1 MHPTLYFAPLSHQDA
16 PMGSEISLVD
26 RVREEILR
34 MILGGELSIGQK
46 INEPHIA
53 SRLNTSRVPVREA
66 LRSLQ
71 ASGLVVSRR
80 NAGVFV
86 RQPAPEEIIELYTF
100 RALLDGFCG
109 ECAAK
114 LSDSV
119 RKILVAELKTT
130 LADMRLAAKLQDTER
145 YYFANLSFH
154 WLIVQAAG
162 NRKISDAYQSVIQQL
177 HLCRL
182 KNLSMSL
189 GRKASLEE
197 HRAIVEAIALGQ
209 AAKTKRLLTCHVTRA
224 EHRFFEVEP

>member
-1 MHPTLYFAPLSHQDA
+1 MHPTLYFTQPGSQDA
-16 PMGSEISLVD
+16 SMGQEISLVD

-34 MILGGELSIGQK
+34 MILSGELTVGQK

-53 SRLNTSRVPVREA
+53 ARLNTSRVPVREA

-71 ASGLVVSRR
+71 ASGLVMSRK

-114 LSDSV
+114 LADPI
-119 RKILVAELKTT
+119 RKKLVIDLEVALSE
-130 LADMRLAAKLQDTER
+130 MRLASKNQDTER

-154 WLIVQAAG
+154 RLIVQAAG
-162 NRKISDAYQSVIQQL
+162 HQKIFESYQSVIQQL

-182 KNLSMSL
+182 KNLSKSL
-189 GRKASLEE
+189 SRQASMEE
-197 HRAIVEAIALGQ
+197 HRSIVQAIALGQ
-209 AAKTKRLLTCHVTRA
+209 ATKTKRLLTTHVTSA
-224 EHRFFEVEP
+224 EHRFFETER